1 MLKTVFY
8 VSGICVAEGCVGVTG
23 WGKMG
28 GKGSWT
34 GQGAGD
40 FRNRKE
46 DATGCRKKSK
56 GKSREV

>member
-23 WGKMG
+23 LGTVG
-28 GKGSWT
+28 GWT
-34 GQGAGD
+34 GRGAGD

-46 DATGCRKKSK
+46 EATGFRKRNV